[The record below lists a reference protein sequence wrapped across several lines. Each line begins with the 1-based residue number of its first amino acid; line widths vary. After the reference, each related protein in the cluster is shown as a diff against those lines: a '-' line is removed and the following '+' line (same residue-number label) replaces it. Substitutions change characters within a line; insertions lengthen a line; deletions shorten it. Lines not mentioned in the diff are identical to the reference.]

1 MKDWIEIIQ
10 GTKEACDNFLNRNI
24 FSQDRK
30 LYKWENNILYKKI
43 AGKEIKSEENKNG
56 IELYKLF

>member
-1 MKDWIEIIQ
+1 MKGWIEIIQ

-43 AGKEIKSEENKNG
+43 VENNKIDKNKNNLD
-56 IELYKLF
+56 LYKLF